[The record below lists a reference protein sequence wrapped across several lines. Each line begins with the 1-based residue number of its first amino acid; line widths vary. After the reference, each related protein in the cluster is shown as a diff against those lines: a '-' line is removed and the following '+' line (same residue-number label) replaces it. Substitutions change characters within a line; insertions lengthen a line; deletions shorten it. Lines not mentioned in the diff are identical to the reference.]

1 MPRGR
6 VIVNFRRQSRVEDA
20 TSGELVECL
29 VKGRRLQPVCGDW
42 VAWRETSD
50 GTSVIESVEPRE
62 TVLQRYDAR
71 KGAQVLAANVDRM
84 LIVNAPVPMLDTFL
98 LDKYLVAASA
108 LGIAPVIVFNKV
120 DQVPAES
127 WPLFEET
134 LDEYRDIGI
143 AVMVVSAETGQG
155 LEALRD
161 SLRSHTAVLVGASGT
176 GKSSIAASLLPHI
189 EIETGAVSAARGEGR
204 HTTTRTT
211 LYHLA
216 EGGELID
223 SPGVRD
229 FMLWPMPV
237 SELREHFWEFREP
250 AQHCRF
256 ANCTHLNEPGC
267 AVQAAVDEDRIL
279 LRRYDSY
286 RGMAKIM
293 QNQYV
298 AHEQR
303 R

>member
-6 VIVNFRRQSRVEDA
+6 VIVNFRRQSQVEDPA
-20 TSGELVECL
+20 NGQIVECL

-42 VAWRETSD
+42 VEWRELPD
-50 GTSVIESVEPRE
+50 GTSVIESIEERQS
-62 TVLQRYDAR
+62 VLQRYDAR
-71 KGAQVLAANVDRM
+71 KGPQVLAANVDRI

-98 LDKYLVAASA
+98 LDKYLVAAGA
-108 LGIAPVIVFNKV
+108 LGIKPVIVFNKA
-120 DQVPAES
+120 DQVPKDS
-127 WPLFEET
+127 WPLIEET
-134 LDEYRDIGI
+134 LDEYREIGFD
-143 AVMVVSAETGQG
+143 VEVVSAQTGRG
-155 LEALRD
+155 LDTLRGH
-161 SLRSHTAVLVGASGT
+161 LNEHTAVLVGASGT
-176 GKSSIAASLLPHI
+176 GKSSIADALLPDADI
-189 EIETGAVSAARGEGR
+189 VTGAVSAARGEGR

-211 LYHLA
+211 LYHLPG
-216 EGGELID
+216 GGELID

-237 SELREHFWEFREP
+237 SELREHFVEFREP

-256 ANCTHLNEPGC
+256 SNCTHLNEPGC
-267 AVQAAVDEDRIL
+267 AVQAAVDDDRIL

>member
-6 VIVNFRRQSRVEDA
+6 VIVNFRRQSHVEDA
-20 TSGELVECL
+20 ASGQLVECL

-42 VAWRETSD
+42 VEWRELPD
-50 GTSVIESVEPRE
+50 GTAVIESIAPRD

-84 LIVNAPVPMLDTFL
+84 LVVNAPVPMLDTFL

-108 LGIAPVIVFNKV
+108 LGITPVIVFNKA
-120 DQVPAES
+120 DQVPEES
-127 WPLFEET
+127 WPLIEET
-134 LDEYRDIGI
+134 LGEYRAIGFD
-143 AVMVVSAETGQG
+143 VEVLSAQTGKG
-155 LEALRD
+155 LE
-161 SLRSHTAVLVGASGT
+161 SLRKHLSGHTAVLVGASGT
-176 GKSSIAASLLPHI
+176 GKSSIAAALLPGADI
-189 EIETGAVSAARGEGR
+189 ATGAVSAARGEGR

-211 LYHLA
+211 LYHLPD
-216 EGGELID
+216 GGELID

-237 SELREHFWEFREP
+237 SELREHFVEFREA

-267 AVQAAVDEDRIL
+267 AIQEAVDEDRIL

-298 AHEQR
+298 AHQQR